1 MTVADIRSRLTGRR
15 RSPAG
20 CPEVTETVHTRLS
33 REDHIA
39 LQGVRL
45 LVGTSCTYS
54 ELIRAM
60 LQSAVSELLPAD
72 PYADL
77 MEIESLPGGILIRQR
92 ARDPGDDQLTV
103 THTPTGVTSG
113 AAAAQRHATTQPT
126 R

>member
-15 RSPAG
+15 RAPAG

-54 ELIRAM
+54 ELIRAI
-60 LQSAVSELLPAD
+60 LQSAAAELLPAD

-77 MEIESLPGGILIRQR
+77 MEIESLPGGILIRER
-92 ARDPGDDQLTV
+92 SRPSGDDPILDESTNHPV
-103 THTPTGVTSG
+103 
-113 AAAAQRHATTQPT
+113 
-126 R
+126 

>member
-54 ELIRAM
+54 ELIRAI
-60 LQSAVSELLPAD
+60 LQCVCSDLLPAD

-77 MEIESLPGGILIRQR
+77 MEIESLPGGILIRER
-92 ARDPGDDQLTV
+92 ARPTGNDLPPD
-103 THTPTGVTSG
+103 THTPTG
-113 AAAAQRHATTQPT
+113 
-126 R
+126 